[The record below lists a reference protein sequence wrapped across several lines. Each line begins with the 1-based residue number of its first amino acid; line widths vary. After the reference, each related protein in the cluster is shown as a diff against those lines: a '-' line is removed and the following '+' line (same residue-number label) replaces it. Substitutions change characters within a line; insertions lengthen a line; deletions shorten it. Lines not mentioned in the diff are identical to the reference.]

1 MLARF
6 RVLLPYTIS
15 IRQDDSLTPEEF
27 DRDGYRIRVYAPYQA
42 ATSILALADP
52 AIVPSDLVYALH
64 PADPSTVDPGTIIDG
79 RPTVPANAIRIDV
92 FKPDFDHR
100 VASAGHAGSDD
111 PPTEML
117 FEVVN
122 SLLHRLR

>member
-1 MLARF
+1 MLARG

-15 IRQDDSLTPEEF
+15 IRQADSLTPEEF
-27 DRDGYRIRVYAPYQA
+27 DRNGYRIRVSAPYQA

-92 FKPDFDHR
+92 FKHDFDRR
-100 VASAGHAGSDD
+100 VASAGNAGSDVT
-111 PPTEML
+111 PNTLL
-117 FEVVN
+117 FVVVD
-122 SLLHRLR
+122 